1 VVASSQQDSAAASLR
16 DAGFRGDLLSECPLA
31 PYTTWRIGGPAEVLA
46 TPADRPDLILAV
58 EWAVARGTGW
68 RVLGNGSNLLVRD
81 TGVRG
86 LVLRVRKVL
95 DEIAC
100 DGPCL
105 VAGAGA
111 SFPAV
116 ARRAAALGLAGLEF
130 GAGIPGTIGGAIVMN
145 AGWHEF
151 EIGNVVASVDYLE
164 ADGAVSRYDRAEC
177 GFGYRRSRFRGRAGV
192 VLGAS
197 LVLVPGDATEIETR
211 LEQFASSRKANQ
223 PTELPSCGSVF
234 LKPEGDFAG
243 RLIEAAGLKGLRV
256 GDMQVSPKHANFFV
270 NVGRATAADAL
281 ALVERVEAEVKA
293 RFGVRLV
300 REFELW

>member
-1 VVASSQQDSAAASLR
+1 VVGSERGRRAASLR
-16 DAGFRGDLLSECPLA
+16 DAGFRGELRSSCSLA
-31 PYTTWRIGGPAEVLA
+31 PHTTWRIGGPAELLG
-46 TPADRPDLILAV
+46 TPADREDLMLAV
-58 EWAVARGTGW
+58 AWASAHGVRW

-81 TGVRG
+81 AGVRG

-95 DEIAC
+95 DEIDA
-100 DGPCL
+100 DGRRL
-105 VAGAGA
+105 VAGGGA

-145 AGWHEF
+145 AGWHEH
-151 EIGNVVASVDYLE
+151 EIGNVVESVEYLE
-164 ADGAVSRYDRAEC
+164 AESDVRKYERAEC
-177 GFGYRRSRFRGRAGV
+177 DFRYRRSRFRGGRGV

-197 LVLVPGDATEIETR
+197 LALEPGDGAEIEDR
-211 LEQFASSRKANQ
+211 MERFAASRKANQ

-256 GDMQVSPKHANFFV
+256 GDMQVSTKHANFFV

-281 ALVERVEAEVKA
+281 TLVERVEDEVA
-293 RFGVRLV
+293 RRFGVRLI